1 MRIAFMGTTEFSVP
15 ILEALHQQYLITIVV
30 TQPDRPVGRKQE
42 LTPSPV
48 KTFALEHGLP
58 LFQPEKIRLDYQP
71 ILEASPDVI
80 IVAAYGQMIPDIVLN
95 YPKYHSINVHASLL
109 PKYRGGSPMH
119 TAIYNGDTKTGVTI
133 MYLAKKMDSGELLAQ
148 RAIRIEDTDNVG
160 TLQTKL
166 SQIGTALLMETLPS
180 VFAQTISSV
189 SQDES
194 LISFAFNIKPEAER
208 IDFHRSM
215 KQIRDHIRAFH
226 PWPSTHAVLDGQA
239 IKILEVEA
247 VPAVLAHYQG
257 AKDGEIVKI
266 VKNEVYV
273 KVADGLIR
281 LVTIQPA
288 GRKPMSVKDY
298 MNGLGKATFKIGK
311 IFE

>member
-1 MRIAFMGTTEFSVP
+1 MRIVFMGTTEFSVP
-15 ILEALHQQYLITIVV
+15 ILAALHEHYTVTLVV
-30 TQPDRPVGRKQE
+30 TQPDRPVGRKQD

-48 KTFALEHGLP
+48 KLFAVEHGLT
-58 LFQPEKIRLDYQP
+58 LFQPEKIRLEYQP
-71 ILEASPDVI
+71 ILDAQPDVI

-95 YPKYHSINVHASLL
+95 HPQYRSINVHASLL

-119 TAIYNGDTKTGVTI
+119 TAIYNGDTETGVTI
-133 MYLAKKMDSGELLAQ
+133 MYMAKKMDSGEILAQ
-148 RAIRIEDTDNVG
+148 RFIPIESIDNVG
-160 TLQTKL
+160 TLQIKL
-166 SQIGTALLMETLPS
+166 SQIGTALLMETLPKVFDQSIRS
-180 VFAQTISSV
+180 VP
-189 SQDES
+189 QDES
-194 LISFAFNIKPEAER
+194 LITFAFNIKPEAER

-215 KQIRDHIRAFH
+215 KQIRDHIRAFQ
-226 PWPSTHAVLDGQA
+226 PWPSTHALLDGEVM
-239 IKILEVEA
+239 KILEVEI
-247 VPAVLAHYQG
+247 VPAVLAHYEG

-266 VKNEVYV
+266 VKNEVFV

-298 MNGLGKATFKIGK
+298 MNGLGKAAIKIGK